1 MPVAVPPNPPISP
14 WGEKVFPPTWKLSE
28 WQRTTRDDP
37 LVNMGRDDALPE
49 RSEVVIIGSGL
60 AGTKTAHSL
69 LTSPNP
75 PKSITIIEAREACS
89 GASGRNAGHC
99 RPDAFRGFTA
109 FSKIHGKEEA
119 GKIIKSEGI
128 TLASVKEFVEEHSVE
143 CEFTPRQT
151 LDVILNEDFKQYCAM
166 AYDEAKEYGLDLS
179 HIKYHDQEDAK
190 KVTRSPHALGAY
202 EWPAASLNPAKLCY
216 AIHHVN
222 FSLAKTQGRE
232 QNGYKLFTW
241 TPVTAVVEAESS
253 ADDEE
258 YKWEVKT
265 TRGNVLAQKVV
276 FATNGYTSLV
286 LPELDG
292 LITSMKAEAIK
303 LNLPPVGLDEF
314 PRIEPTM
321 SLRYLDRFY
330 SVMQRPDNSIVLAA
344 PRKWPGQFEATAK
357 SLYGTYDDSDS
368 LRERAQNAYGSFA
381 KIVPNGGYSAER
393 MVEGEDGLD
402 YAWSG
407 ILGLTPD
414 SVPFVGPVPEKEGQ
428 YIIAG
433 FNGHGMARIFH
444 CAPTLAAIMTGGE
457 WDPTLPLAF
466 KSSPERFAS
475 LREKIGKS
483 GEVSIHKELEEKANN
498 LKI

>member
-1 MPVAVPPNPPISP
+1 MPVAVPSHPRISP
-14 WGEKVFPPTWKLSE
+14 WGDKVFPPTWKLSE

-37 LVNMGRDDALPE
+37 LVNMGRDEPLPE

-75 PKSITIIEAREACS
+75 PSSITILEAREACS

-109 FSKIHGKEEA
+109 FKKIHGEEEA
-119 GKIIKSEGI
+119 GKIITSEGI
-128 TLASVKEFVEEHSVE
+128 TLARVKEFVKEHSVE

-151 LDVILNEDFKQYCAM
+151 LDVILNDEFREYCAT
-166 AYDEAKEYGLDLS
+166 AFEEAKKYGLDLS
-179 HIKYHDQEDAK
+179 HIKYHDAEEAK
-190 KVTRSPHALGAY
+190 KVTRIPKALGAY

-216 AIHHVN
+216 AIHHLN
-222 FSLAKTQGRE
+222 LLLAPEK
-232 QNGYKLFTW
+232 YKLFTW
-241 TPVTAVVEAESS
+241 TPVTSVTEASS
-253 ADDEE
+253 SSQTEQDG
-258 YKWEVKT
+258 YKWVVKT
-265 TRGNVLAQKVV
+265 TRGSVLAQRVV

-286 LPELDG
+286 LPEMEG

-303 LNLPPVGLDEF
+303 LNLPPVGLDKF

-344 PRKWPGQFEATAK
+344 PRKWPGQSDETFK
-357 SLYGTYDDSDS
+357 SLFGTYDDSAS
-368 LRERAQNAYGSFA
+368 LQERSQHAYGSFVS
-381 KIVPNGGYSAER
+381 IIPDGGYSAER

-402 YAWSG
+402 YAWAG

-414 SVPFVGPVPEKEGQ
+414 SVPFVGPVPDKDGQ

-444 CAPTLAAIMTGGE
+444 CAPTLASIMTGGE

-466 KSSPERFAS
+466 KSTPERLAS
-475 LREKIGKS
+475 LRKKTGSSTEIRMD
-483 GEVSIHKELEEKANN
+483 KELEEKANN